1 MRDEDPIVTEL
12 FTQKD
17 MSFDAGTLESIAS
30 NVGALFAL
38 YERYADD
45 LKVVTE
51 QMAVHR
57 NTLIDAGYSC
67 DFSDRESEILYLLVR
82 EAKPETVVEISPCHG
97 YSTNYILAALTH
109 NQKGALHSYEIVE

>member
-1 MRDEDPIVTEL
+1 MTEL

-17 MSFDAGTLESIAS
+17 MSFDTGTLASIAS
-30 NVGALFAL
+30 NVDALFVL

-57 NTLIDAGYSC
+57 KKLIDAGYSC
-67 DFSDRESEILYLLVR
+67 DFSDRESEILTCWY
-82 EAKPETVVEISPCHG
+82 AKSSPKRWLRYHRVMAIAPIT
-97 YSTNYILAALTH
+97 SLRH
-109 NQKGALHSYEIVE
+109 